1 VDKGNIF
8 GICGDGVMMVRIE
21 TGEEDVICFGLEFC
35 ESAIEAEKPWWA
47 KGSKEERI
55 KESSNA

>member
-1 VDKGNIF
+1 MDKGNIF

-35 ESAIEAEKPWWA
+35 DSFEVKSLQLKHRNLGGPREVK
-47 KGSKEERI
+47 KKE
-55 KESSNA
+55 